1 MGRDKEGITAVVLS
15 STKPDLSRLNNGC
28 PVDLRVSFNKHS
40 REECVDVMQSFV
52 KSFRDLG
59 GNIMTITKVDIE
71 TLRKAQQEPEKYLSL
86 RVRLGGLTVYFVQL
100 AKEQQDEYM
109 RRTEHNM

>member
-1 MGRDKEGITAVVLS
+1 MVSA
-15 STKPDLSRLNNGC
+15 TKPDLSRLNNGC
-28 PVDLRVSFNKHS
+28 PVDLRVSFNKSS
-40 REECVDVMQSFV
+40 REEAAQLLSSFIR
-52 KSFRDLG
+52 SFRDLG
-59 GNIMTITKVDIE
+59 GNTMTITKVDIE
-71 TLRKAQQEPEKYLSL
+71 TLKKAQQEPEKYLSL